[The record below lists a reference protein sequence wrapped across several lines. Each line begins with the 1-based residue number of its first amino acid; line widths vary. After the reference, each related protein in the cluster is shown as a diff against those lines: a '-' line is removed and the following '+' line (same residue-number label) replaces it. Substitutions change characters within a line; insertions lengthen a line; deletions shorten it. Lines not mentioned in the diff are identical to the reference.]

1 MIFLSN
7 YSYQA
12 IEANRQVLDFI
23 PLMDGGVFSC
33 DVRMIKPEPGIYR
46 YLTDKYGLVPQECVF
61 LDDKRTNAEAAE
73 ALGMK
78 AIVFRN
84 YAEAREE
91 LERMLLK

>member
-46 YLTDKYGLVPQECVF
+46 YLTDKYGLEPQECVF
-61 LDDKRTNAEAAE
+61 HDDKKANAEAAE
-73 ALGMK
+73 ALGMR

-91 LERMLLK
+91 LERMLL